1 MEKNYSGIK
10 RNYFAG
16 VLCMLL
22 LLLIFWFIWITSAKQ
37 VITEYSNDYVAL
49 AELPSQ
55 LSFTYYEEDEW
66 EEKLKTSLHVK
77 DLNSKLTYGQLSEVL
92 KQLSVQQYIDYQ
104 NKFSWKTVSRP
115 LWDQIYKQVLD
126 LLDTDHQVSDVGL
139 VFLTDEG
146 QEESLDRL
154 TQKGYFQVA
163 KGVDYFKYYDM
174 YQVYVKGERII
185 GISVECEETLTLENV
200 FIHNTDQEKAEVLYQ
215 KQKISLNIEGLKEQ
229 ITDTI
234 CDMEW
239 KDRKVTAIYKKE
251 DKISG
256 KVLSF
261 DEKKI
266 EISGY
271 GSLEHAGKLKVYKTY
286 GTVEELDESKLV
298 IGNLEADFVVA
309 KKQVCGIIL
318 KEPAAI
324 ENIRVLLLN
333 PEGNICHGDP
343 LLVADVDGT
352 ITIGKK
358 EKKLKAG
365 KVIKAAKYLGKKAD
379 YVKVSLNDE
388 NGRIY
393 FSDERGN
400 NTSLGYR
407 GTMEIRK
414 YPEGYGVVNELSL
427 EKYLYG
433 VVPSEMPASY
443 ERAALCTQAV
453 CARSYACIHL
463 MRGDYAAFGAHV
475 DDSTNYQVY
484 NKQSEDENTTLA
496 VDDTIG
502 EVVKYQGEVAETYFF
517 STSCG
522 YTADMGVWDVEPTEA
537 NSYLQSISLVSDGSE
552 PDISNEDKFTEFIKN
567 QEIEAFDSESPLFR
581 WHAELLLPEKAEVI
595 NAAIAT
601 RFQATSQNVQI
612 TKDDGTAG
620 TEADLTAFGAPKNI
634 SVEERCTSG
643 AVKRLRIT
651 YEKGNVVLVS
661 EYNIRYVLGKAATRL
676 VGKDGQPIEMELLP
690 SAYCALIPVEKGY
703 ALYGGGYGHGI
714 GMCQNG
720 ANGMAKDGMNYMDI
734 LTKFYHDITIENIYN
749 EEKAAE

>member
-185 GISVECEETLTLENV
+185 GISGEREETLTLENV

-298 IGNLEADFVVA
+298 IGNLEADFVFA

-393 FSDERGN
+393 FSDKGGN
-400 NTSLGYR
+400 HTSLGYR

-661 EYNIRYVLGKAATRL
+661 EYNIRYVLGKAATGL

>member
-1 MEKNYSGIK
+1 
-10 RNYFAG
+10 
-16 VLCMLL
+16 
-22 LLLIFWFIWITSAKQ
+22 
-37 VITEYSNDYVAL
+37 
-49 AELPSQ
+49 
-55 LSFTYYEEDEW
+55 
-66 EEKLKTSLHVK
+66 
-77 DLNSKLTYGQLSEVL
+77 
-92 KQLSVQQYIDYQ
+92 
-104 NKFSWKTVSRP
+104 
-115 LWDQIYKQVLD
+115 
-126 LLDTDHQVSDVGL
+126 
-139 VFLTDEG
+139 
-146 QEESLDRL
+146 
-154 TQKGYFQVA
+154 
-163 KGVDYFKYYDM
+163 
-174 YQVYVKGERII
+174 
-185 GISVECEETLTLENV
+185 
-200 FIHNTDQEKAEVLYQ
+200 
-215 KQKISLNIEGLKEQ
+215 
-229 ITDTI
+229 
-234 CDMEW
+234 
-239 KDRKVTAIYKKE
+239 
-251 DKISG
+251 
-256 KVLSF
+256 
-261 DEKKI
+261 
-266 EISGY
+266 
-271 GSLEHAGKLKVYKTY
+271 
-286 GTVEELDESKLV
+286 
-298 IGNLEADFVVA
+298 
-309 KKQVCGIIL
+309 
-318 KEPAAI
+318 
-324 ENIRVLLLN
+324 
-333 PEGNICHGDP
+333 
-343 LLVADVDGT
+343 
-352 ITIGKK
+352 
-358 EKKLKAG
+358 
-365 KVIKAAKYLGKKAD
+365 
-379 YVKVSLNDE
+379 
-388 NGRIY
+388 
-393 FSDERGN
+393 
-400 NTSLGYR
+400 
-407 GTMEIRK
+407 MEIRK

-661 EYNIRYVLGKAATRL
+661 EYNIRYVLGKAATGL